1 MKTIL
6 YIFFFGTLTLLTL
19 ETSAQTDKRDREV
32 NENNEVNTKQK
43 TPVKMIEYLVGD
55 WKIDKILSGKKDV
68 TETKGGGNQTLTFT
82 SDARYIMRS
91 GNEKIDSGSY
101 RMNEQIG
108 SLYLESESDEKPWEW
123 KTEFISGGMILTP
136 KQVNPQKANLRYFY
150 IRNKPASAREN

>member
-1 MKTIL
+1 MRKIL
-6 YIFFFGTLTLLTL
+6 YTIFLGSASLLTL
-19 ETSAQTDKRDREV
+19 ETSAQRIKTDKQIDD
-32 NENNEVNTKQK
+32 NKEVNTAQK

-108 SLYLESESDEKPWEW
+108 SLYLESESDEKPREW

-136 KQVNPQKANLRYFY
+136 KQVSPQKANLRYFY
-150 IRNKPASAREN
+150 IRNTPASAKEN

>member
-1 MKTIL
+1 MRKIL
-6 YIFFFGTLTLLTL
+6 YTIFLGSASLLTL
-19 ETSAQTDKRDREV
+19 ETSAQRIKTDKQID
-32 NENNEVNTKQK
+32 NNKEVNTAQK

-108 SLYLESESDEKPWEW
+108 SLYLESESDEKPREW

-136 KQVNPQKANLRYFY
+136 KQVSPQKANLRYFY

>member
-1 MKTIL
+1 MRKIL
-6 YIFFFGTLTLLTL
+6 YTIFLGSASLLTL
-19 ETSAQTDKRDREV
+19 ETSAQRIKTDKQID
-32 NENNEVNTKQK
+32 NNKEVNTAQK

-108 SLYLESESDEKPWEW
+108 SLYLESESDEKPREW